1 MAADGTK
8 TMNAKLSVKFD
19 QEMKTDTKKWL
30 YADKDLL
37 KLFPKMLTYS
47 QKVDLN
53 EKKWNDSKLAKAM
66 IPLVRAELQIFA
78 NRISDIKKMS
88 EKAKSPKERNKV
100 IEAIKKALKDTNGEI
115 SEKCSTALDELE
127 SGKGEAKAGLALGK
141 KAMAQIEK
149 LDVESLFSTVLENGM
164 ENARIVADYVKDGD
178 EAETKRAM
186 GICNK
191 DIMESIAFLKGEG
204 KQAQNVANYLLSM
217 GKKLKGHENGQLAAF
232 GGRIMKQ
239 DVQPELAKLDSD
251 MSKLTK
257 ALSDFSDQL
266 KKGKMTETAAKGW
279 QSDFKKMLPMQKT
292 ADKAVAAMK
301 SLKSDFKKIEKD
313 LK

>member
-1 MAADGTK
+1 
-8 TMNAKLSVKFD
+8 MNAKLSVKFD

-30 YADKDLL
+30 YADKELL
-37 KLFPKMLTYS
+37 KLFPKLLTYS
-47 QKVDLN
+47 QKVELN
-53 EKKWNDSKLAKAM
+53 DKKWNDSKLAKAM
-66 IPLVRAELQIFA
+66 VPLVRAELQIFA
-78 NRISDIKKMS
+78 NRISDVKKIS

-100 IEAIKKALKDTNGEI
+100 IDAIKKALKDTNAEI

-149 LDVESLFSTVLENGM
+149 LDVESLFSNVLENGM
-164 ENARIVADYVKDGD
+164 ENARIVADYIQDGD
-178 EAETKRAM
+178 EAETKRGM

-191 DIMESIAFLKGEG
+191 DIMEDIAFLKGEG
-204 KQAQNVANYLLSM
+204 KQAQNVASYLLSM

-232 GGRIMKQ
+232 GARIMKQ

-251 MSKLTK
+251 MTKLTK

-279 QSDFKKMLPMQKT
+279 KSDFKKMLPMQKT

-301 SLKSDFKKIEKD
+301 SLQSDFKKIEKD